1 MIWVFQF
8 EKEILGYIFIL
19 INAFPFIIVFSQI
32 SSERVLGESSLATSY
47 LQKFNCS
54 LSPGQ
59 ENFKSLNSHWRFS
72 TISSQSSLW
81 VLPPTAIFYKPY
93 IRAKYWSVHA
103 LNSSDSLPYLCCF
116 LSSFQISI
124 NHILNFPYKYTY

>member
-59 ENFKSLNSHWRFS
+59 EILKQSLK
-72 TISSQSSLW
+72 
-81 VLPPTAIFYKPY
+81 IFYYLIPVFPVSFTSHCY
-93 IRAKYWSVHA
+93 ILQTIYSCQILMCACSELFWYSA
-103 LNSSDSLPYLCCF
+103 LFMLF
-116 LSSFQISI
+116 SFI
-124 NHILNFPYKYTY
+124 FPNLHQSYSQFPL